1 MKIRFG
7 WSLLR
12 YVLLHHRSPIA
23 RLAYRHNV
31 RWVDWL
37 QEAYMR
43 RLVRT
48 GRERDWEIG
57 PDGRVN
63 RRRRSVAIPPS
74 LLAYRRRRNQVPS
87 AGDDS
92 GASPRDRADLEVTCR
107 NLRPDDWQDIW
118 PELIQQK
125 GSD

>member
-1 MKIRFG
+1 MMK

-12 YVLLHHRSPIA
+12 YVLMHCSSPIA

-48 GRERDWEIG
+48 GREPDWEIG
-57 PDGRVN
+57 PDGRVIP
-63 RRRRSVAIPPS
+63 RHQEVAIPPS
-74 LLAYRRRRNQVPS
+74 LLAFRRRNSQVSS
-87 AGDDS
+87 ADGTPGTKPEDPGD
-92 GASPRDRADLEVTCR
+92 R
-107 NLRPDDWQDIW
+107 
-118 PELIQQK
+118 
-125 GSD
+125 